1 MFICYYSECGKTY
14 KTRFNLRRHINS
26 THLKIKGFTCPE
38 CNKPFVSK
46 QNLKEH
52 HYIHTGEK
60 PFPCDEPGC
69 LKRFRQ
75 VSQLSYHKRA
85 HYRRKIRSKAVAEIP
100 ELLLSTFRK
109 KVKLDEQS
117 EESFKFAV
125 CLPAFKDLGLIESVK
140 LPVVPCLLSMK
151 KKD

>member
-1 MFICYYSECGKTY
+1 MFQCYYSECGKTY

-75 VSQLSYHKRA
+75 VSQLSIHKRI
-85 HYRRKIRSKAVAEIP
+85 HYRHRIGTHTMAEIP
-100 ELLLSTFRK
+100 EFLLSDFCRK
-109 KVKLDEQS
+109 FNS
-117 EESFKFAV
+117 YEEPEETFKFAV
-125 CLPAFKDLGLIESVK
+125 CLPAFKDFSSMEVTK

-151 KKD
+151 K